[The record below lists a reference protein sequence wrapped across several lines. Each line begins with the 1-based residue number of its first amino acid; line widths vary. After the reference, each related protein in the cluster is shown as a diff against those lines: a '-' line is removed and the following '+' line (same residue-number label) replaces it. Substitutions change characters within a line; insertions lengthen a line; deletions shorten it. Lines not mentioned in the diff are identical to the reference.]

1 MSIVA
6 WWNLIFLL
14 PALAALLYLI
24 LLATGTVAGDAGDV
38 DADIDAGV
46 DLDLDMDA
54 DVETGDFHGIEHA
67 IGDSDSV
74 HPSGMAHVLS
84 LIGIGRAPLSLLLI
98 SFSFLWGLVGWLANG
113 FFSTFISSPAIY
125 VWLSVAVALVVSLLL
140 TRLLANGLHRF
151 LPATETYAISNR
163 QLVGRL
169 ANVRYAVSD
178 RNGTAQLYD
187 DQGRLHEVPVRV
199 LPGEDPIPAQTT
211 VILWRYDAAAEAF
224 LVTPE
229 DRSGEVDAPRH
240 NQQIQE
246 EVRKS

>member
-14 PALAALLYLI
+14 PALAALLYLL
-24 LLATGTVAGDAGDV
+24 LLATGTVAGDTG
-38 DADIDAGV
+38 DADV
-46 DLDLDMDA
+46 DLDLDA
-54 DVETGDFHGIEHA
+54 DVDAGEFHGIEHA
-67 IGDSDSV
+67 VGADSAQ
-74 HPSGMAHVLS
+74 PSGMAHVLS
-84 LIGIGRAPLSLLLI
+84 LVGIGRAPLSLLLI
-98 SFSFLWGLVGWLANG
+98 SFSFLWGLIGWLANG
-113 FFSTFISSPAIY
+113 VFRTFIDSPAIFI
-125 VWLSVAVALVVSLLL
+125 WPSVALALVGAIFF

-169 ANVRYAVSD
+169 ASVRLAVSE

-199 LPGEDPIPAQTT
+199 LPGEDPIPAQST
-211 VILWRYDAAAEAF
+211 VILWRYDAVAEAF

-229 DRSGEVDAPRH
+229 DDSGEVDAPREPRR
-240 NQQIQE
+240 IQE
-246 EVRKS
+246 EVR